1 MYTESVI
8 NLGGREMNALFLL
21 KSKATVALIYD
32 NNTLRQGLE
41 KMRIHGYTAIPV
53 INSQGDYIGSISEGD
68 FLWYMVNENTTDI
81 KDLEDTTVINILRP
95 GWNPAVRV
103 DVSMEEL
110 LDRAMNQN
118 FVPVVDDRNKFIGII
133 TRKDILSYFANKY
146 VECENEVSRQT
157 DRVTVPAV

>member
-1 MYTESVI
+1 
-8 NLGGREMNALFLL
+8 MNALFLL

-41 KMRIHGYTAIPV
+41 KMRVHGYAAIPV
-53 INSQGDYIGSISEGD
+53 INSEGDYIGCISEGD
-68 FLWYMVNENTTDI
+68 FLWHMLDKNITDI
-81 KDLEDTTVINILRP
+81 KDLEDITVINILRP

-110 LDRAMNQN
+110 LERAMNQN

-133 TRKDILSYFANKY
+133 TRKDIISYFAKSFLQSDGRSAPAA
-146 VECENEVSRQT
+146 ERVS
-157 DRVTVPAV
+157 VPAV